1 MLLRILVAQTLNDIL
16 ANSIVAGVQR
26 RDDVTLVSNNAL
38 RTDGLRDWL
47 RNSGVVP
54 DIFVLVGFEPDLENI
69 SSELLADHPSSV
81 IVRVVI
87 GREVVHL
94 DWESRSIDE
103 LVTAACQ
110 LYSGRDRR
118 NGRSVTLHVGA
129 DAPAAETIPSLTANG
144 DGIELFERVERWL
157 DDQLLA
163 YVRRLTSTA
172 GDVTGLALSRTTI
185 EALLTRDAIQTGD
198 DDSQSTTQPAHAAAD
213 ELVGHIEQ
221 APSHRL
227 AAVWRG
233 LGLTPV
239 ELQAFVLCLAP
250 ELSNKYQRAFG
261 FLNDD
266 LSRRHPTLSLI
277 TEILGE
283 PLETRMSLTREGV
296 LSRWNLWSES
306 SAPPYADDLLRVDP
320 ALVAWLLG
328 KDNALTG
335 DEAIRGLVRFE
346 PWVGAN
352 WIASPRDI
360 DAVSQI
366 TALLRDASSSPHW
379 IVLAGIDGS
388 ISRAVLEKAA
398 AATRRRL
405 MRITLAAYRDEDG
418 TGRPDPLL
426 RIGWMARVLDAVPV
440 LDIRNGGDSAVAT
453 QVVRRAIDI
462 FEDLPSP
469 CVLIASKI
477 ADVVELVPAR
487 DQAVLRLEPSSA
499 TTTLTALT
507 AGTKDHGLQIYAQD
521 LERLAAAYPLPL
533 DALERALRL
542 AGASGA
548 LVNQPEEE
556 QAATLAEALQAV
568 ASPDLPRLA
577 TRLAPSFKLDDVILP
592 DDRRDQLDDIV
603 SHVVHADQVLHDW
616 GFGAQLPYGRGV
628 AALFMGPSGCGKT
641 MAARAIGHALRRWVF
656 AVDLSRVVSKY
667 VGDTEKHLD
676 AVFLE
681 AEKAG
686 AILLFD
692 EAESLFGARGPVKDS
707 HDQYANFKTAYL
719 LQRVEMFSGLAILTS
734 NLGRNIDSAF
744 LRRLRFIVE
753 FPIPDAEARE
763 RIWRQCLPSNAPLS
777 EDLDLHFLAR
787 RAELP
792 GGSIRQITLRAAFSA
807 AAEGSAIHM
816 RHVLAATRAEAL
828 KIGMPRLE
836 RELGELAA

>member
-1 MLLRILVAQTLNDIL
+1 MLLRILVAQASTDIL
-16 ANSIVAGVQR
+16 ANAIVAGVQR
-26 RDDVTLVSNNAL
+26 RDDVTLVSKVAL

-47 RNSGVVP
+47 RKNRVVP
-54 DIFVLVGFEPDLENI
+54 DIFVLVGFEPDLENV

-81 IVRVVI
+81 VIRVVI
-87 GREVVHL
+87 GRKVVHL
-94 DWESRSIDE
+94 DWESRSIDD
-103 LVTAACQ
+103 LVTTARQ
-110 LYSGRDRR
+110 LYIDRDNRK
-118 NGRSVTLHVGA
+118 GRSFTLHVDT
-129 DAPAAETIPSLTANG
+129 DAPASETIPGLAD
-144 DGIELFERVERWL
+144 DGGEVELFQHVGRWL

-163 YVRRLTSTA
+163 YVRRFISTA
-172 GDVTGLALSRTTI
+172 GDVPGLALSGTTI
-185 EALLTRDAIQTGD
+185 EALLTRDAIQSGG
-198 DDSQSTTQPAHAAAD
+198 DSQFAGRPARATAD

-221 APSHRL
+221 APNHRL
-227 AAVWRG
+227 AAIRSG

-266 LSRRHPTLSLI
+266 LSRRHPTLSLV

-283 PLETRMSLTREGV
+283 PLETRMSLARDGG

-306 SAPPYADDLLRVDP
+306 STPPHADDLLRLDP

-328 KDNALTG
+328 KDDALTS
-335 DEAIRGLVRFE
+335 DETIRGLVRTE

-352 WIASPRDI
+352 WVTSPQDI
-360 DAVSQI
+360 DAVGQI
-366 TALLRDASSSPHW
+366 AALLRDASSSPHW

-398 AATRRRL
+398 TVTRRRL
-405 MRITLAAYRDEDG
+405 LRIALGAYRDEDT
-418 TGRPDPLL
+418 TGRPDAMI
-426 RIGWMARVLDAVPV
+426 RIGWMARVLDAIPV
-440 LDIRNGGDSAVAT
+440 LDIRNGGDSAV
-453 QVVRRAIDI
+453 VPEIIRHAIDV
-462 FEDLPSP
+462 FEDLSSP
-469 CVLIASKI
+469 CVLIVSKI
-477 ADVVELVPAR
+477 ADVVEYLPAR
-487 DQAVLRLEPSSA
+487 DQAVIRLEPSSA
-499 TTTLTALT
+499 ATTLTALT
-507 AGTKDHGLQIYAQD
+507 AGAEDHGLQLHAPD

-542 AGASGA
+542 ACASGA
-548 LVNQPEEE
+548 QVNQPEEE
-556 QAATLAEALQAV
+556 QAATLSEALQAV
-568 ASPDLPRLA
+568 ASPELPRLA

-592 DDRRDQLDDIV
+592 DDRHDQLDDIV
-603 SHVVHADQVLHDW
+603 SHVVYADQVLHDW
-616 GFGAQLPYGRGV
+616 GFGAKLPYGRGV

-667 VGDTEKHLD
+667 VGDTQKHLD

-707 HDQYANFKTAYL
+707 HDRYANFETAYL

-753 FPIPDAEARE
+753 FPMPDADARE
-763 RIWRQCLPSNAPLS
+763 RIWRQCLPSSAPLG

-836 RELGELAA
+836 RELAELAA